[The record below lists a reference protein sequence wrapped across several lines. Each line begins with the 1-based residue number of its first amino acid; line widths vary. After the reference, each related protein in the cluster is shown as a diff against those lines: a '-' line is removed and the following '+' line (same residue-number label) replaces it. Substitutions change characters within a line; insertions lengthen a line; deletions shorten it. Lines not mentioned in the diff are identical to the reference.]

1 VPTREPNNFLIQEMT
16 NFIPIFPLDVVV
28 YPEEIIRLHIFE
40 PRYKQLIKECLTEQK
55 QFGMPVAIE
64 NHMLEF
70 GTLIEPLEIIKEYE
84 DGSFDIQARGIQVF
98 RILEIVKTL
107 PEKLYSGAI
116 VTYPENDKMK
126 VHPSLSKLIYTEVQ
140 RLYTLL
146 NIENMMPEDKPEWTS
161 YDIAHKLGFT
171 RFQEYELL
179 SIFNEVQRME
189 YLRRYF
195 NSIMPEVDNIELL
208 KSRINLN

>member
-1 VPTREPNNFLIQEMT
+1 MT

-40 PRYKQLIKECLTEQK
+40 PRYKQLIRECLAEQK
-55 QFGMPVAIE
+55 QFGIPVSIE
-64 NHMLEF
+64 NKIMEH
-70 GTLIEPLEIIKEYE
+70 GTLIEVIEITKEHE
-84 DGSFDIQARGIQVF
+84 DGSFDIKAKGLQVF
-98 RILEIVKTL
+98 RILEIVKSL

-116 VTYPENDKMK
+116 VNYPENDKMK
-126 VHPSLSKLIYTEVQ
+126 VHPNLSKLIFTEVQ
-140 RLYTLL
+140 RLYTIL
-146 NIENMMPEDKPEWTS
+146 NIENMLSEDMPEWTS
-161 YDIAHKLGFT
+161 YDIAHKLGLT
-171 RFQEYELL
+171 REQEYELL

>member
-1 VPTREPNNFLIQEMT
+1 MT

-40 PRYKQLIKECLTEQK
+40 PRYKQLVRECVTEQK
-55 QFGMPVAIE
+55 QFGIPVVIE
-64 NHMLEF
+64 NRMLEY
-70 GTLIEPLEIIKEYE
+70 GTLIEPLKITKEFE
-84 DGSFDIQARGIQVF
+84 DGSFDIQAKGTQVF

-126 VHPSLSKLIYTEVQ
+126 VHPNLSKLIYTEVQ

-146 NIENMMPEDKPEWTS
+146 NIENMLQEDKPEWTS
-161 YDIAHKLGFT
+161 YDIAHKLGLT
-171 RFQEYELL
+171 REQEYELL

>member
-1 VPTREPNNFLIQEMT
+1 MT

-28 YPEEIIRLHIFE
+28 YPEEMIQLHIFE
-40 PRYKQLIKECLTEQK
+40 PRYKQLIKDCLAEQK
-55 QFGMPVAIE
+55 QFGMPVALE
-64 NHMLEF
+64 NHVLEF
-70 GTLIEPLEIIKEYE
+70 GTLIDVLEISREYE
-84 DGSFDIQARGIQVF
+84 DGSFDIKAKGLQVF
-98 RILEIVKTL
+98 RILEIVKEL

-116 VTYPENDKMK
+116 VNYPENDKMK

-146 NIENMMPEDKPEWTS
+146 NIENMLSEDVPEWTS
-161 YDIAHKLGFT
+161 YDIAHKLGLT
-171 RFQEYELL
+171 REQEYELL

-195 NSIMPEVDNIELL
+195 NSIMPEVDDIDLL